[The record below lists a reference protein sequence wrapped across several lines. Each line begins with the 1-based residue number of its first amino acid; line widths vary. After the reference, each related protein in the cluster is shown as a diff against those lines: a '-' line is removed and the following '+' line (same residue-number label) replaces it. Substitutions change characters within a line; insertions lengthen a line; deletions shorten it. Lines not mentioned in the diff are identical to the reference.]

1 MKKSKKKNIEY
12 EGGFLFP
19 GRNDEKENDL
29 NVRSQILKSQC
40 TYIKELFS
48 NDYKVTQDILEL
60 R

>member
-29 NVRSQILKSQC
+29 NVRS
-40 TYIKELFS
+40 
-48 NDYKVTQDILEL
+48 
-60 R
+60 